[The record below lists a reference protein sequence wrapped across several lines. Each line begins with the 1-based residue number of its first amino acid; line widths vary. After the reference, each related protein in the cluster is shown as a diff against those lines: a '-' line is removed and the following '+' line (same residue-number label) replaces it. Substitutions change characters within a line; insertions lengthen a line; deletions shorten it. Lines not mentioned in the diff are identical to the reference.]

1 MITPDQKI
9 AITAIVSNAFPISQ
23 KSIDAFLDLVKIEFI
38 PKQSHF
44 IKRNKANP
52 FEYFL
57 LNGICRSFVPNQN
70 GTLISIAFFQEK
82 SVITPHVIRTEND
95 ISSLDF
101 ETLSA
106 CEIATLN
113 AKEFLD
119 LMIKNVEIRTFANTV
134 LQQELKQKVSK
145 EISMAS
151 LNGKNRLLELR
162 QIYPNIENLIP
173 HEMIASYLGITTI
186 SLSRLRK
193 QISTE

>member
-1 MITPDQKI
+1 MTTEQKI
-9 AITAIVSNAFPISQ
+9 AITAIVSNTFPISQ
-23 KSIDAFLDLVKIEFI
+23 KSIDAFMNLVKIETV
-38 PKQSHF
+38 PKESHF
-44 IKRNKANP
+44 IKSNKANT

-57 LNGICRSFVPNQN
+57 LSGICRSFVPNQN

-82 SVITPHVIRTEND
+82 SVITPHIIRTED
-95 ISSLDF
+95 GISSLDF
-101 ETLSA
+101 ETLTA
-106 CEIATLN
+106 CEIAILN
-113 AKEFLD
+113 AKDFLD
-119 LMIKNVEIRTFANTV
+119 LMIRNIEIRTFANTV

-193 QISTE
+193 QISTK

>member
-1 MITPDQKI
+1 M
-9 AITAIVSNAFPISQ
+9 
-23 KSIDAFLDLVKIEFI
+23 DLVKVELI
-38 PKQSHF
+38 PKGSHF
-44 IKRNKANP
+44 IKKNKANQA
-52 FEYFL
+52 EYFL
-57 LNGICRSFVPNQN
+57 LSGICRSFVPNQN
-70 GTLISIAFFQEK
+70 GDLISISFFQEK
-82 SVITPHVIRTEND
+82 SVITPHVIRTENEV
-95 ISSLDF
+95 SNLDF
-101 ETLSA
+101 ETLTG

-113 AKEFLD
+113 SKDFLD
-119 LMIKNVEIRTFANTV
+119 LMIRNIEIRTFANTV

-162 QIYPNIENLIP
+162 KIYPNIENLIP